1 VAVNEQLDAFVK
13 RGLEQRLDRARMEQ
27 ALLQA
32 GWPPDQVRKALGA
45 YVDVDFPIPVPR
57 PLPSGTTRDAFMYI
71 IVLGTMVLCA
81 YQLGA
86 LLFEIINR
94 VVPDP
99 MDTNRYAAGYT
110 YSNGAMRWSIST
122 LIVAFPV
129 FVVMSRLVNRA
140 ARLDPTKRASRIR
153 RRLTYVLLFVASCA
167 LIGDLTTL
175 VYYFLGGEVT
185 LRFFLKVLTVAA
197 IAGAVF
203 LHYLWDLRA
212 AEAEPET
219 WTGR

>member
-1 VAVNEQLDAFVK
+1 MAVNEQLDAFVK

-32 GWPPDQVRKALGA
+32 GWPADQVRKALAA

-57 PLPSGTTRDAFMYI
+57 PLPSATTRDAFMYV

-81 YQLGA
+81 YQFGA
-86 LLFEIINR
+86 LVFEIINR
-94 VVPDP
+94 AVPDP
-99 MDTNRYAAGYT
+99 MDVRQIA
-110 YSNGAMRWSIST
+110 YSGVGMRWSIAT

-129 FVVMSRLVNRA
+129 FVVMSRLVDRA

-153 RRLTYVLLFVASCA
+153 RRLTYIVLFVASSV

-197 IAGAVF
+197 IAGSVF
-203 LHYLWDLRA
+203 LHYVWDLRA

-219 WTGR
+219 WAG

>member
-1 VAVNEQLDAFVK
+1 MAVNEQLDAFVK

-81 YQLGA
+81 YQFGA

-94 VVPDP
+94 IVPDH
-99 MDTNRYAAGYT
+99 MDARRFNYPGSDAGI
-110 YSNGAMRWSIST
+110 RWSIST

-129 FVVMSRLVNRA
+129 FVVMSWLVNRA

-153 RRLTYVLLFVASCA
+153 RRLTYVVLFVASAA

-185 LRFFLKVLTVAA
+185 LRFFLKVLTVGA

-203 LHYLWDLRA
+203 LHYLSDLRA
-212 AEAEPET
+212 VEEEPET

>member
-1 VAVNEQLDAFVK
+1 MSVNDQLDAFVK
-13 RGLEQRLDRARMEQ
+13 RGLEQGLDRARMEQ

-32 GWPPDQVRKALGA
+32 GWPPDQVRTALAA

-57 PLPSGTTRDAFMYI
+57 PQPSSTTRDAFMYVV
-71 IVLGTMVLCA
+71 VLGTMVLCA
-81 YQLGA
+81 YQFGA

-94 VVPDP
+94 AVPDP
-99 MDTNRYAAGYT
+99 MDARRYTFADG
-110 YSNGAMRWSIST
+110 NLQMRWSIST

-153 RRLTYVLLFVASCA
+153 RRLTYVLLFVASCV
-167 LIGDLTTL
+167 LIGDVTTL

-185 LRFFLKVLTVAA
+185 LRFFLKVLTVGA

-212 AEAEPET
+212 AEEEPET
-219 WTGR
+219 WTA

>member
-1 VAVNEQLDAFVK
+1 MAVNEQLDAFVK
-13 RGLEQRLDRARMEQ
+13 RGLEQRLDRAHMEQ
-27 ALLQA
+27 ALLKA
-32 GWPPDQVRKALGA
+32 GWPPDQVRQALAA

-81 YQLGA
+81 YQFGA

-94 VVPDP
+94 LVPDA
-99 MDTNRYAAGYT
+99 MDARNYYPNNAAI
-110 YSNGAMRWSIST
+110 RWSISA

-129 FVVMSRLVNRA
+129 FVAMSRLVNRA

-153 RRLTYVLLFVASCA
+153 RRLTYIVLFVASCA

-175 VYYFLGGEVT
+175 VYYFLGGQVT

-197 IAGAVF
+197 IAGTVF

-212 AEAEPET
+212 AEQEPET
-219 WTGR
+219 WAG

>member
-1 VAVNEQLDAFVK
+1 MAVNEQLDVFVK
-13 RGLEQRLDRARMEQ
+13 RGLEQRLERAQMEQ
-27 ALLQA
+27 ALLRA

-45 YVDVDFPIPVPR
+45 YVDIDFPIPVPR
-57 PLPSGTTRDAFMYI
+57 PLPSSTTRDAFMYI
-71 IVLGTMVLCA
+71 IVLGTMVVCA

-86 LLFEIINR
+86 LLFEIINQLVADSLDIR
-94 VVPDP
+94 PLEYP
-99 MDTNRYAAGYT
+99 GNESGI
-110 YSNGAMRWSIST
+110 RWSIAT

-129 FVVMSRLVNRA
+129 FVLMSRRVNRS

-153 RRLTYVLLFVASCA
+153 RRLTYVVLFVASVA

-185 LRFFLKVLTVAA
+185 LRFFLKVLTVGA

-212 AEAEPET
+212 VEEEPET
-219 WTGR
+219 WAGR

>member
-1 VAVNEQLDAFVK
+1 MSVNDQLDAFVK
-13 RGLEQRLDRARMEQ
+13 RGLEQGLERARMQQ
-27 ALLQA
+27 ALLEA
-32 GWPPDQVRKALGA
+32 GWPPDQVRKALAA

-57 PLPSGTTRDAFMYI
+57 PLPSATTRDAFMYI
-71 IVLGTMVLCA
+71 VVLGTMVLCA
-81 YQLGA
+81 YQFGA
-86 LLFEIINR
+86 LLFAIIDR
-94 VVPDP
+94 LVPDP
-99 MDTNRYAAGYT
+99 MDQRVYT
-110 YSNGAMRWSIST
+110 YWQNTMRWSIST

-129 FVVMSRLVNRA
+129 FVATSRLVERTVK
-140 ARLDPTKRASRIR
+140 LDPTKRASRIR
-153 RRLTYVLLFVASCA
+153 RQLTYIVLFVASCV

-185 LRFFLKVLTVAA
+185 LRFFLKVLTVAS

-212 AEAEPET
+212 AEEEPET

>member
-1 VAVNEQLDAFVK
+1 MAVNEQLDGFVK
-13 RGLEQRLDRARMEQ
+13 RGLEQRLDRGRMEQ

-32 GWPPDQVRKALGA
+32 GWPPDQVRKALAA

-57 PLPSGTTRDAFMYI
+57 PLPSATARDAFMYVV
-71 IVLGTMVLCA
+71 VLGTMVLCA
-81 YQLGA
+81 YQFGD

-94 VVPDP
+94 LIPDP
-99 MDTNRYAAGYT
+99 LDSPRSAAG
-110 YSNGAMRWSIST
+110 SNVGIRWSIST

-153 RRLTYVLLFVASCA
+153 RRLTYIVLFVASCV

-175 VYYFLGGEVT
+175 VYYLLGGEVT
-185 LRFFLKVLTVAA
+185 LRFFLKVLTVGG
-197 IAGAVF
+197 ISGAVF
-203 LHYLWDLRA
+203 LHYFWDLRA
-212 AEAEPET
+212 AEDEPET
-219 WTGR
+219 WTT

>member
-1 VAVNEQLDAFVK
+1 MAVNEQLDAFVK
-13 RGLEQRLDRARMEQ
+13 RGLEQGLERGRMER
-27 ALLQA
+27 ALLEA
-32 GWPPDQVRKALGA
+32 GWPPNQVRKALAA

-57 PLPSGTTRDAFMYI
+57 PLPSATTRDAFMYI
-71 IVLGTMVLCA
+71 VVLGTMVLCA
-81 YQLGA
+81 YQFGA

-99 MDTNRYAAGYT
+99 MDARRYGFADG
-110 YSNGAMRWSIST
+110 NVQMRWSIST

-129 FVVMSRLVNRA
+129 FVVMLRLVNRA

-153 RRLTYVLLFVASCA
+153 RRLTYILLFVASCV
-167 LIGDLTTL
+167 LIGDVTTL
-175 VYYFLGGEVT
+175 VYFFLGGEVT
-185 LRFFLKVLTVAA
+185 LRFFLKVLTVGA

-212 AEAEPET
+212 AEEEPET
-219 WTGR
+219 WTA

>member
-1 VAVNEQLDAFVK
+1 MAVNEQLDAFVK
-13 RGLEQRLDRARMEQ
+13 RGLEQRLDRAHMEQ
-27 ALLQA
+27 ALLKA
-32 GWPPDQVRKALGA
+32 GWPPDQVRQALAA

-57 PLPSGTTRDAFMYI
+57 PLPSATTRDAFMYV

-81 YQLGA
+81 YQFGA
-86 LLFEIINR
+86 LVFEIINR
-94 VVPDP
+94 LVPDA
-99 MDTNRYAAGYT
+99 MDARQYAPAN
-110 YSNGAMRWSIST
+110 SVAIRWSVST

-129 FVVMSRLVNRA
+129 FVVMSRLV
-140 ARLDPTKRASRIR
+140 ARSARRDPTKRASRIR
-153 RRLTYVLLFVASCA
+153 RRLTYIVLFVASCV

-185 LRFFLKVLTVAA
+185 LRFFLKILTVAA

-212 AEAEPET
+212 AEQEPET
-219 WTGR
+219 WTG

>member
-1 VAVNEQLDAFVK
+1 MAVNEQLDAFVK
-13 RGLEQRLDRARMEQ
+13 RGLEQRLDRARIEQ

-45 YVDVDFPIPVPR
+45 YVDADFPIPVPR

-86 LLFEIINR
+86 LLFEIINL

-99 MDTNRYAAGYT
+99 LDARRFGDPGGDT
-110 YSNGAMRWSIST
+110 AMRWSIST

-153 RRLTYVLLFVASCA
+153 RRLTYVVLFVASA
-167 LIGDLTTL
+167 VLIADLTTL
-175 VYYFLGGEVT
+175 VYYFIGGEVT
-185 LRFFLKVLTVAA
+185 FRFFLKVLTVGA

-203 LHYLWDLRA
+203 LHYIWDLRA
-212 AEAEPET
+212 VEEEPET

>member
-1 VAVNEQLDAFVK
+1 MAVNEQLDAFVK
-13 RGLEQRLDRARMEQ
+13 RGLEQRLERAGMEQ

-32 GWPPDQVRKALGA
+32 GWPPDQVRQALGA

-57 PLPSGTTRDAFMYI
+57 PLPSATTRDAFMYI

-81 YQLGA
+81 YQFGA
-86 LLFEIINR
+86 LVFEIINR
-94 VVPDP
+94 LVPDA
-99 MDTNRYAAGYT
+99 MDARRYSAGDNT
-110 YSNGAMRWSIST
+110 AIRWSVST

-129 FVVMSRLVNRA
+129 FVVMSRLVNRS
-140 ARLDPTKRASRIR
+140 ARHDPTKRASRIR
-153 RRLTYVLLFVASCA
+153 RRLTYVVLFVASCV

-185 LRFFLKVLTVAA
+185 LRFFLKILTVAA

-219 WTGR
+219 WTR

>member
-1 VAVNEQLDAFVK
+1 MSVNDQLDAFVK
-13 RGLEQRLDRARMEQ
+13 RGLEQGLDRARMEQ

-32 GWPPDQVRKALGA
+32 GWPPDQVRTALAA

-57 PLPSGTTRDAFMYI
+57 PQPSSTTRDAFMYVV
-71 IVLGTMVLCA
+71 VLGTMVLCA
-81 YQLGA
+81 YQFGA

-94 VVPDP
+94 AVPDP
-99 MDTNRYAAGYT
+99 MDARRYPYADG
-110 YSNGAMRWSIST
+110 NFQMRWSIST

-153 RRLTYVLLFVASCA
+153 RRLTYVLLFVASCV
-167 LIGDLTTL
+167 LIGDVTTL

-185 LRFFLKVLTVAA
+185 LRFFLKVLTVGA

-212 AEAEPET
+212 AEEEPET
-219 WTGR
+219 WTA

>member
-1 VAVNEQLDAFVK
+1 MSVNEQLDAFVK

-45 YVDVDFPIPVPR
+45 YVDVEFPIPVPR

-81 YQLGA
+81 YQFGA
-86 LLFEIINR
+86 LLFQIINR

-99 MDTNRYAAGYT
+99 MDARRSGNP
-110 YSNGAMRWSIST
+110 GAESGMRWSIST

-129 FVVMSRLVNRA
+129 FVAMSRLVNRA

-153 RRLTYVLLFVASCA
+153 RRLTYVVLFVASAA

-185 LRFFLKVLTVAA
+185 LRFLLKVLTVGA

-203 LHYLWDLRA
+203 LHYFWDLRA
-212 AEAEPET
+212 VEEEPET